1 MHPWEKK
8 VCSPPSCAKGAARW
22 HDVLLV
28 KGSSFRWHLWE
39 STQHWYFQ
47 NTENVSVVLSGVF
60 QHVTWTVRL
69 FSFFFLFPLTTQ
81 GPKCLFYQFLSSTP
95 RPVFCCTVVQES
107 LGGPHHS
114 IIVKIINNIF
124 KNSAKPVT
132 TLELLACL
140 GEFLVKEM
148 QAQD

>member
-1 MHPWEKK
+1 MDCEI
-8 VCSPPSCAKGAARW
+8 
-22 HDVLLV
+22 
-28 KGSSFRWHLWE
+28 
-39 STQHWYFQ
+39 
-47 NTENVSVVLSGVF
+47 VF
-60 QHVTWTVRL
+60 LL
-69 FSFFFLFPLTTQ
+69 FSFSINNAGPEMPLLSVSFLH
-81 GPKCLFYQFLSSTP
+81 P
-95 RPVFCCTVVQES
+95 RPVSCCTVVQES
-107 LGGPHHS
+107 LVGPHHS